1 MTGSNWTRDPEP
13 ATPCLVQRALD
24 ESALREMAR
33 RVADHLAPPLVLYL
47 EGDLGAGK
55 TTFVRSLLRALG
67 YPGPVK
73 SPTYGL
79 MELYDLP
86 RSDSAHDAKS
96 QRGPALR
103 VLHLDLYR
111 IADAGELEYLG
122 LGDLLDER
130 TVLCVEWPRQGAG
143 ALPPADMTLVLRESS
158 RDHGAARDLLW
169 YAYSDSGIKLC
180 KLIDAKL

>member
-96 QRGPALR
+96 QRDPALR

-122 LGDLLDER
+122 LGDLLIHFLAPLGRSLLSLELD
-130 TVLCVEWPRQGAG
+130 
-143 ALPPADMTLVLRESS
+143 ALLGGLGFGGLVRLALEQ
-158 RDHGAARDLLW
+158 AEIAQ
-169 YAYSDSGIKLC
+169 
-180 KLIDAKL
+180 